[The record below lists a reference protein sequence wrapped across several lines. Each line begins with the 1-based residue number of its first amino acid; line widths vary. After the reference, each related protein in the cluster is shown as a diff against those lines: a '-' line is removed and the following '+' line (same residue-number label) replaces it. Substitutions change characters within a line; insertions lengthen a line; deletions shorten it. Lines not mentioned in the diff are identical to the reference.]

1 MPNIL
6 SFSQLHHNFS
16 QKSEEKKCH
25 KKKKGSV
32 DLNVP
37 VVHEVSVIMC
47 SCKRLLIILVT
58 GYILV
63 VSNLHQVG
71 WGQKRYARRQ
81 KYENNVSKHKTS
93 KKQEDISD
101 SKQRSDQIQQV
112 SATRDQILIFL
123 HLSQFLKKMLNSI
136 RESLKKKKK
145 KKKKKITFSSAIY
158 AHSMLSLNYQL
169 HKAMMSKTILSWHFS
184 DEIVFP
190 ILVFCR

>member
-1 MPNIL
+1 M
-6 SFSQLHHNFS
+6 
-16 QKSEEKKCH
+16 KKRNAT
-25 KKKKGSV
+25 KKKESV

-37 VVHEVSVIMC
+37 VDHEVSVTMC

-71 WGQKRYARRQ
+71 WGQKRYACRQ

-101 SKQRSDQIQQV
+101 SKPRSDQIQQV

-145 KKKKKITFSSAIY
+145 KKKKKT
-158 AHSMLSLNYQL
+158 SLFHLLY
-169 HKAMMSKTILSWHFS
+169 M
-184 DEIVFP
+184 P
-190 ILVFCR
+190 IGC